1 VNPAV
6 PAGEMP
12 DWKRQA
18 IQKVNNLSRLQPNWD
33 AQGSQAPTWGIRQA
47 AIDLL
52 LRVPV
57 SPLPTPSVVPVSG
70 GGYHFEWTVGD
81 RELEISIEH
90 DFSVEA
96 LRVVSGVPIEPDEI
110 ADMRRLFTW
119 LVTGQE

>member
-1 VNPAV
+1 
-6 PAGEMP
+6 MP

-33 AQGSQAPTWGIRQA
+33 AQGSQAPTWVIRQA